1 MFWENLLSRNR
12 IAVFATKSL
21 LLLFYMNYYNHPS
34 TLSFP
39 VPNTTNGVR
48 NCEKNIRIDF
58 LKNSCFPLFTG
69 KCTNLDP
76 DFRKS
81 GTPTVINPFMPLVL
95 FYTP

>member
-48 NCEKNIRIDF
+48 NCEKILELTS
-58 LKNSCFPLFTG
+58 LKIPAFHYLQGNAP
-69 KCTNLDP
+69 
-76 DFRKS
+76 
-81 GTPTVINPFMPLVL
+81 I
-95 FYTP
+95 